1 MARSTAKGSIH
12 RVKAPPACSAEAAQP
27 PAAFG
32 RRLMCRR
39 GRMNTPISLQQPPS
53 GRPSLGSQT
62 LAAAAA
68 FSCVTNALAACLST
82 GRARPVVQQ
91 PLLDQQVDLRRLAAA
106 AAGSLADAASIEWCV
121 KTTRPAAP
129 EGWGSSSPGREP
141 KQRPPGRAGRGRGRR
156 ERMSPWTKTF
166 DTPKK
171 RSPVRAA
178 GSRRRRYGSHAPE
191 WQSR

>member
-1 MARSTAKGSIH
+1 
-12 RVKAPPACSAEAAQP
+12 
-27 PAAFG
+27 
-32 RRLMCRR
+32 
-39 GRMNTPISLQQPPS
+39 MNTPISLQQPPS
-53 GRPSLGSQT
+53 GRPSPGSQT

-141 KQRPPGRAGRGRGRR
+141 KQRPPGRAGRGRERR
-156 ERMSPWTKTF
+156 ERMSSWTETKT
-166 DTPKK
+166 TPKK
-171 RSPVRAA
+171 R
-178 GSRRRRYGSHAPE
+178 
-191 WQSR
+191 

>member
-1 MARSTAKGSIH
+1 
-12 RVKAPPACSAEAAQP
+12 
-27 PAAFG
+27 
-32 RRLMCRR
+32 MCRR

-141 KQRPPGRAGRGRGRR
+141 KQRPPGRAGRGRERR
-156 ERMSPWTKTF
+156 ERMSSWTETKT
-166 DTPKK
+166 PPRK
-171 RSPVRAA
+171 RYTSLLSPGVTEYNERTKD
-178 GSRRRRYGSHAPE
+178 RPE
-191 WQSR
+191 RQHRHISCLQRPL